1 MAENKDEKFNRSYLL
16 QSFHKQYQF
25 FARLFEELFEKTE
38 RLTNLETQK
47 SYKHTCFSLKYWI
60 NKHNN
65 NTDFNKS
72 RTYCSTKNSSCWCG
86 FAIITKSDARISI
99 SFSGTKSFT
108 FQELRQMY

>member
-1 MAENKDEKFNRSYLL
+1 MKNSTEVICFKAFINNIT
-16 QSFHKQYQF
+16 F

-38 RLTNLETQK
+38 RLTILETQETC
-47 SYKHTCFSLKYWI
+47 KHTCFSLKYWI

-86 FAIITKSDARISI
+86 FAIITKSDARVSI